1 MARRRAMHYI
11 LYIPETKRITH
22 RHVIINSYMR
32 SGSSFF
38 GELLGFR
45 PDTFYW
51 FELFGDSQHGVSYRK
66 NQLSVIQG
74 PVRVVCKN
82 IFK

>member
-1 MARRRAMHYI
+1 MHYI
-11 LYIPETKRITH
+11 LNIPETKRITH

-51 FELFGDSQHGVSYRK
+51 FELFWRFTAWGFVQKESTVCDSRTCQS
-66 NQLSVIQG
+66 
-74 PVRVVCKN
+74 CM
-82 IFK
+82 